1 MSWKSCLNPRTK
13 IVIMFEIEEDII
25 KTVLFFA
32 CACKIKN
39 YALFLQ

>member
-1 MSWKSCLNPRTK
+1 MSCLNPRTK
-13 IVIMFEIEEDII
+13 IVNMFEIEEHITK